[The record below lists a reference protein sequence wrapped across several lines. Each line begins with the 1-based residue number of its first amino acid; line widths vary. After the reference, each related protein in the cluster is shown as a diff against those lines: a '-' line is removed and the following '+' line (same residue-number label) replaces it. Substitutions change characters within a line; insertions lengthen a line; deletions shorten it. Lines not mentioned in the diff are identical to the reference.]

1 MMFCCSVVMGHSAL
15 LSQQVIEQQLR
26 DVANTL
32 HMGPALAVAEL
43 HDFAQ
48 HAHQHVCIVLA
59 GTDFVGH
66 HLCQTPLL
74 GVQLDGVG
82 HTTMN
87 NLRIK
92 GSSAQSRPQ
101 AGSVAS
107 SAWM

>member
-1 MMFCCSVVMGHSAL
+1 M
-15 LSQQVIEQQLR
+15 IEQQLR
-26 DVANTL
+26 DVANTP
-32 HMGPALAVAEL
+32 HMGPALAVAQL
-43 HDFAQ
+43 HDLAQ